1 MAECDNTYEVIP
13 AMKSKRELSQSLSS
27 KARLTTTPYLPARGG
42 TLNHRQEAS
51 LPLSHGSSP
60 EMVSNLLIS
69 NPELKA
75 AMEGTYSLSTL
86 KFKSIEL
93 SDFVLKHS
101 NLLPV
106 SVNVIG
112 GFCTVSDISI
122 ACSERLNFHF
132 VKHSKVVV
140 LTGSEGLD
148 QYSVPVN
155 SPLKFGLLFNP
166 VGDEQE
172 AISGYYYR
180 TAGDIIGLRAL
191 PAVVCATQDY
201 KSHYAESSVEAGEVL
216 VIKAVK
222 SSSFPGR
229 GKVLKVHS
237 LRYGDKQLSEKCSG
251 HFSTRPEDVKLE
263 VSVLLQHSICLPH
276 KALLFAN
283 DDMSSS
289 LPPSMTESPILL
301 ERIKGETSVI
311 ATSSDEDDLES
322 IPLLDISSDVSM
334 QIEVIP
340 LSEEGKS
347 SLIEKTNVVHETYD
361 SSRLQPIMNKPC
373 SRTFDLQT
381 LLYKKTVAGQEM
393 DGIHLVWPTVMHPQ
407 SIFSLERSQSASG
420 ITLKKSTSEP
430 LASYCQHRSIPTSV
444 PPCTARNS
452 SQTGFGIVPP
462 PTGNYDCSCLVEE
475 LPQTPM
481 PSWFT
486 QTQDSA
492 YSCIEDG
499 KDKERKEEFLEAANG
514 EYIHVIPEAQ
524 KRKMQLE
531 TTSLRDQFSSLD
543 SRYQLL
549 ESHLMQAECEINNIT
564 KKLHELEQ
572 AVKSFD
578 QHMKTASTEKSAELE
593 ARMLTMEER
602 IMRLEEQLSHRAPL
616 QESKE
621 RESQSSAESNKELL
635 ATLDCN
641 QVILYDCDTFS
652 CRHVIKVRL
661 KSLHG

>member
-1 MAECDNTYEVIP
+1 MAECDNAYEVIP
-13 AMKSKRELSQSLSS
+13 AMKSKSHSFNLQ
-27 KARLTTTPYLPARGG
+27 ARLPTSPYLPAHGG
-42 TLNHRQEAS
+42 TRDHIQEAS
-51 LPLSHGSSP
+51 LPLPHASSP
-60 EMVSNLLIS
+60 EMVSFSPNLLFS
-69 NPELKA
+69 NQQLKA
-75 AMEGTYSLSTL
+75 AMEGSYSLSAP
-86 KFKSIEL
+86 KFRSIEL

-112 GFCTVSDISI
+112 GFCTVSDVSI
-122 ACSERLNFHF
+122 ACNERLNFHF

-140 LTGSEGLD
+140 LTDSKGLD

-166 VGDEQE
+166 LGNEQE

-191 PAVVCATQDY
+191 PAVVCATQNY
-201 KSHYAESSVEAGEVL
+201 KGHCAESSVEAGELL

-222 SSSFPGR
+222 SLSFPGR

-263 VSVLLQHSICLPH
+263 VSVLLQHSICLPQ

-283 DDMSSS
+283 EDMCSS
-289 LPPSMTESPILL
+289 LPPSIVKSPIVL
-301 ERIKGETSVI
+301 EKIKGETSVI

-322 IPLLDISSDVSM
+322 SPLLDISSDVSI
-334 QIEVIP
+334 QIEVVP

-347 SLIEKTNVVHETYD
+347 SLIEKTNVVYETYD
-361 SSRLQPIMNKPC
+361 SSRLQPIMKKPC

-407 SIFSLERSQSASG
+407 ALLSLERSQSASG
-420 ITLKKSTSEP
+420 ITPTPTNFNHVNDSENRYKALKKSTSEP
-430 LASYCQHRSIPTSV
+430 LASHWHHCLNPTSV
-444 PPCTARNS
+444 PPSTAKDS
-452 SQTGFGIVPP
+452 KHGIVPP
-462 PTGNYDCSCLVEE
+462 QLSPTGDYDYSCLVEE

-486 QTQDSA
+486 QNQDSA
-492 YSCIEDG
+492 YSCIEDR
-499 KDKERKEEFLEAANG
+499 KSKEGKEEPLEAARIASG
-514 EYIHVIPEAQ
+514 EYIHVIPETQ
-524 KRKMQLE
+524 QRKMQLE
-531 TTSLRDQFSSLD
+531 VTSLRDQFSSLD

-564 KKLHELEQ
+564 KKLEQ
-572 AVKSFD
+572 AVKSFN
-578 QHMKTASTEKSAELE
+578 QHMETAATEKSAEVE
-593 ARMLTMEER
+593 AHLLTMEEK
-602 IMRLEEQLSHRAPL
+602 IVRLEEQLSHQATL
-616 QESKE
+616 QDSKE
-621 RESQSSAESNKELL
+621 GESQSSVESNKQLL
-635 ATLDCN
+635 ETLDCS
-641 QVILYDCDTFS
+641 QVI
-652 CRHVIKVRL
+652 
-661 KSLHG
+661 GM